1 MGTLCFKLNQWVIK
15 GVRQSLINERAD
27 CRTINTE
34 IAKSWVRGNTHW
46 IIKLFKNKLFPHST
60 IEFLYQLWTFLSTYI
75 LVICCGLFI
84 LWILFFELVLKRKGV
99 IAKFEA
105 SKNEYEAE
113 QEFLSSI
120 GALPKCEV
128 CGQLEHTTEEH
139 YTRNMYTNQDTN
151 LDGVADTDVGGSL
164 SEDIKDLKTMIK
176 EFRKIFGRV
185 FNIFFRK

>member
-1 MGTLCFKLNQWVIK
+1 
-15 GVRQSLINERAD
+15 LI
-27 CRTINTE
+27 
-34 IAKSWVRGNTHW
+34 
-46 IIKLFKNKLFPHST
+46 
-60 IEFLYQLWTFLSTYI
+60 
-75 LVICCGLFI
+75 
-84 LWILFFELVLKRKGV
+84 LKRKGV

-105 SKNEYEAE
+105 SKKEYETE

-164 SEDIKDLKTMIK
+164 SKDIKDLKTMIK

-185 FNIFFRK
+185 FKNFFRK

>member
-1 MGTLCFKLNQWVIK
+1 M
-15 GVRQSLINERAD
+15 
-27 CRTINTE
+27 
-34 IAKSWVRGNTHW
+34 
-46 IIKLFKNKLFPHST
+46 
-60 IEFLYQLWTFLSTYI
+60 WTFLSTYI
-75 LVICCGLFI
+75 FVICCGLFI

-105 SKNEYEAE
+105 SKYEYEAE

-185 FNIFFRK
+185 FDIFFRK